1 VKIEI
6 RPQADRLT
14 RVSIDI
20 PQALDRLCYRYPS
33 LLVDAVIEHE
43 PGKRVVAVKNVTVNE
58 EFFQGHF
65 PGAPLMPGVLML
77 ESLTQVAAILLLQR
91 GDAPPDARVYLRAV
105 NDAKFRRQVVPG
117 DRLRLEIALGRR
129 RASIAHAHA
138 AAYVGDQLVAECE
151 LVLGLRPDH
160 TSIDPTAIVHP
171 RAEVGEG
178 TTIGPHAV
186 IGPHVRM
193 SLHAAGVPVARVLHA
208 LSRPAEPV
216 A

>member
-1 VKIEI
+1 MSQSAFSN
-6 RPQADRLT
+6 PQSAM
-14 RVSIDI
+14 INI
-20 PQALDRLCYRYPS
+20 PIVLDRLCYRYPS
-33 LLVDAVIEHE
+33 LLVDAITEHDA
-43 PGKRVVAVKNVTVNE
+43 GRRLVAIKNVTVNE

-138 AAYVGDQLVAECE
+138 TAYVGDQLVAECE

-160 TSIDPTAIVHP
+160 TSIDPTAIV
-171 RAEVGEG
+171 
-178 TTIGPHAV
+178 
-186 IGPHVRM
+186 
-193 SLHAAGVPVARVLHA
+193 
-208 LSRPAEPV
+208 
-216 A
+216 